1 MKIRKIALEEHIA
14 VPNTVDDSEKYF
26 EPPVWP
32 KFRRYLLDIH
42 GQLLADMDASGIEM
56 TLLSLNS
63 PGIQAVYDRK
73 QAVELARQANDYM
86 AEQVAKNPTRFQAL
100 AALPMQ
106 DPEAAAQEMTRA
118 VKQLGMKGAL
128 VNSFSQIDV
137 EDSAAYYDLPQY
149 WDFWGVMESLDVPF
163 YMHPRDPLPSR
174 TTFYDGHPWLRGSIW
189 AFGVDTGTHALRL
202 MSCGLFD
209 KYPKLKIILGHLGET
224 LPFLMWRVDN
234 RIKKSPRGIPAKK
247 KLNEYF
253 KTNFWVTTSGQFC
266 TQSLLNTIHWLG
278 ADRIMFSVDY
288 PFETFADA
296 ANWFD
301 KVDAIGDA
309 DWEKIARTNA
319 EKLLKL
325 DLGTEKQKAAA
336 R

>member
-1 MKIRKIALEEHIA
+1 MSVPKITLEEHIS
-14 VPNTVDDSEKYF
+14 PSGTVERTQERF
-26 EPPVWP
+26 EAKAWENL
-32 KFRRYLLDIH
+32 RRSLVDIH
-42 GQLLADMDASGIEM
+42 GQLLADMDAHGIEM
-56 TLLSLNS
+56 SVLSLVA
-63 PGIQAVYDRK
+63 PGIQHTWDPKKA
-73 QAVELARQANDYM
+73 AENARRNNDCMAN
-86 AEQVAKNPTRFQAL
+86 QVAKNPKRFQAF
-100 AALPMQ
+100 AALPLN
-106 DPEAAAQEMTRA
+106 DPEESAKELVRC
-118 VKQLGMKGAL
+118 VKELGFKGTL
-128 VNSFSQIDV
+128 VDGFSSRGH
-137 EDSAAYYDLPQY
+137 EDSVLYYDLREY
-149 WDFWGVMESLDVPF
+149 WDFWATVESLDVPF
-163 YMHPRDPLPSR
+163 YLHPREPHVSQTPFLE
-174 TTFYDGHPWLRGSIW
+174 GHPWLRTSSW
-189 AFGVDTGTHALRL
+189 AFTVDTATHALRL

>member
-202 MSCGLFD
+202 MCSGLFD
-209 KYPKLKIILGHLGET
+209 KYPKLTVILGHLGEN
-224 LPFLMWRVDN
+224 LPNNMWRIDN
-234 RIKKSPRGIPAKK
+234 RIEKTPLGITTKK
-247 KLNEYF
+247 KISHYLRN
-253 KTNFWVTTSGQFC
+253 NFYVTTSGNFC
-266 TQSLLNTIHWLG
+266 TQTLINTILELG
-278 ADRIMFSVDY
+278 SDRIMFSADY
-288 PFETFADA
+288 PFEAISQA
-296 ANWFD
+296 AEWFD
-301 KVDAIGDA
+301 RLDSISETDRA
-309 DWEKIARTNA
+309 KIAYGNA
-319 EKLLKL
+319 EKLFK
-325 DLGTEKQKAAA
+325 LGTKLSSAAGA
-336 R
+336 